1 MRNLAYATGLLL
13 ALATALPAYVSSTY
27 LSDAAG
33 ENVVG
38 SIYALGAIMAL
49 VLLTLAPLLIRFFKL
64 HRLMLISGLLTSV
77 TALVLAAKPSAFW
90 IIITFALFYA
100 LTIFLRLLSDFY
112 LEETTDNKATGT
124 TRGIFLTLI
133 NLGWLASP
141 LLAALLIENGGFRLL
156 YITAGLL
163 FMPLGLLVM
172 QYQTKSGMRR
182 ENVWHAFQNLWQAA
196 SNKRLNLRRILLV
209 DLWLN
214 IFYALMVVYMPI
226 YLHQHVGLDWSA
238 IGIIF
243 TWMLLPFLLLDY
255 VLGWL
260 ADKKYGE
267 KEILLGGIIIAGVAT
282 ILVSTVSAPV
292 IWLWSALLFFTRVGA
307 ASIEVMKETYL
318 FKKIDGDDLDI
329 LSLSRNLIPIAY
341 LIGPLIAFVILYFLP
356 LPYIFTLLGL
366 SAFLLLPIVWQLAD
380 TK

>member
-49 VLLTLAPLLIRFFKL
+49 VLLTLAPLLIRFFKF
-64 HRLMLISGLLTSV
+64 HRLMLVSGLLTAV

-90 IIITFALFYA
+90 IVITFALFYA

-341 LIGPLIAFVILYFLP
+341 LIGPLIAFIILYFFP
-356 LPYIFTLLGL
+356 LPYIFTILGL

>member
-38 SIYALGAIMAL
+38 SIYALGAIIAL

-90 IIITFALFYA
+90 IVITFALFYA

-172 QYQTKSGMRR
+172 QYHSKAGARQ
-182 ENVWHAFQNLWQAA
+182 ENVWRAFTNLLQAV
-196 SNKRLNLRRILLV
+196 SSRRLNLRRILLV

-226 YLHQHVGLDWSA
+226 YLHQYVGLDWSA

>member
-38 SIYALGAIMAL
+38 SIYALGAIITL

-64 HRLMLISGLLTSV
+64 HRLMLISGLLTAI

-90 IIITFALFYA
+90 IVITFALFYA

-124 TRGIFLTLI
+124 TRGLFLTLI

-156 YITAGLL
+156 YIVAGLL
-163 FMPLGLLVM
+163 FMPLGLFVM
-172 QYQTKSGMRR
+172 QYQSKAGVRK
-182 ENVWHAFQNLWQAA
+182 ENVWHAFTNLWRAV
-196 SNKRLNLRRILLV
+196 SSKRLNLRRILFV

-226 YLHQHVGLDWSA
+226 YLHQHVGLDWSS

-243 TWMLLPFLLLDY
+243 TWMLLPFVLLDY
-255 VLGWL
+255 VLGYL

-356 LPYIFTLLGL
+356 LPYIFTILGL